1 MSDELRHQQQAA
13 SIEQKIN
20 ELVQQSRVL
29 EAYLNDNIS
38 RQATVTRLLEEAR
51 LASNAIE
58 NVPTDS
64 EIESFMP
71 VGIGVYIKALVPPV
85 KKLLI
90 NIGADVTIEKSK
102 EDSIN
107 YIESKI
113 KEFEVALRQLVSQK
127 EQISMRME
135 QIQAQ
140 VNQML
145 QKGASVTGTTSD
157 SSQSSHHNQQRSR
170 DAGHPDHRPHRARAR
185 VRPREGAGGGMRR
198 ISRQTLRA
206 ASGGG
211 RGTAVPRAR
220 QWVVTHPRES

>member
-1 MSDELRHQQQAA
+1 MTDELRNQQQAA

-29 EAYLNDNIS
+29 EAYMNDNIS
-38 RQATVTRLLEEAR
+38 REATVTRLLEEAR
-51 LASNAIE
+51 LASNAIQ

-64 EIESFMP
+64 EVESFMP

-102 EDSIN
+102 EDAIN

-135 QIQAQ
+135 QIQRQ

-145 QKGASVTGTTSD
+145 QKGSGSATGTSENG
-157 SSQSSHHNQQRSR
+157 SQASHHTQQHSH
-170 DAGHPDHRPHRARAR
+170 DAGQQH
-185 VRPREGAGGGMRR
+185 
-198 ISRQTLRA
+198 
-206 ASGGG
+206 
-211 RGTAVPRAR
+211 
-220 QWVVTHPRES
+220 TH